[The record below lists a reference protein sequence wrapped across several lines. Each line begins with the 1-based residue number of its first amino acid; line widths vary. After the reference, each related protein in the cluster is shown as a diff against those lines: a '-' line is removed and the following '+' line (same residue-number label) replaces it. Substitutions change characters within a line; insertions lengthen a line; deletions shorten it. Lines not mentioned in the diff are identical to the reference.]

1 MVLNFGIIKISLYF
15 PTRFDQYMTGPFEVE
30 KINTEISKKMG
41 QRKRIRKKLHKISK
55 KRFIDIII

>member
-1 MVLNFGIIKISLYF
+1 
-15 PTRFDQYMTGPFEVE
+15 MTGPFEVE